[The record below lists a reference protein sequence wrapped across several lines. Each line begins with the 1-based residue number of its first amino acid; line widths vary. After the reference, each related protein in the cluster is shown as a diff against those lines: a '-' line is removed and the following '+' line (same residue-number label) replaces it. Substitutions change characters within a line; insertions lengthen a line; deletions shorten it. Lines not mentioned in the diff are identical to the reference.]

1 MKSSIPARQHTFLR
15 QVPTAFSAWLAILL
29 FPAFPAQAAEKTAP
43 GLLSAGN
50 QETISLTATIF
61 KAMGSLIIVLAVMFL
76 LLYLIKKSGLVRNAI
91 RQGGLINVLDLR
103 VLAPR
108 KQVAV
113 LEVAGEYIVIGIS
126 DQQITLL
133 HTLES
138 SELLRQSAAGRQADT
153 PSLPPAFA
161 AFLHRAGRRVRGEK
175 KEGGPHAS

>member
-15 QVPTAFSAWLAILL
+15 QMPAAFSVCLAILL
-29 FPAFPAQAAEKTAP
+29 FSAFPSLAAEETAP
-43 GLLSAGN
+43 GLLSTGS

-61 KAMGSLIIVLAVMFL
+61 KAMGSLIIVLAVIFL
-76 LLYLIKKSGLVRNAI
+76 LLHLIKKSGLLRNAI

-138 SELLRQSAAGRQADT
+138 SERLRQSAAGRQAEA
-153 PSLPPAFA
+153 PGLPPAFA
-161 AFLHRAGRRVRGEK
+161 AFLHRAGRKVRGEK
-175 KEGGPHAS
+175 PEGGSHAS